1 MGTKKI
7 PQSLALSV
15 NGRKWQIGGQ
25 KSSSQWGGRV
35 KAFTLV
41 ELIIVITILAILA
54 TIAFV
59 SFQGYSSQSRDSNR
73 VATVKNIEN
82 GVNIFL
88 TKTWKVPNPEN
99 ITGTWTIGGNTLWYV
114 GKIWEGIAR
123 SINMNQT
130 PLDPLYQT
138 AYMYWA
144 DAGNRYYQIGLT
156 LESQTALLPW
166 IRATFAD
173 IQSQAKVSWNYVW
186 LLASSDKIYNL
197 PSLLYTGSGNLA

>member
-88 TKTWKVPNPEN
+88 TKTW
-99 ITGTWTIGGNTLWYV
+99 
-114 GKIWEGIAR
+114 
-123 SINMNQT
+123 
-130 PLDPLYQT
+130 
-138 AYMYWA
+138 
-144 DAGNRYYQIGLT
+144 
-156 LESQTALLPW
+156 
-166 IRATFAD
+166 
-173 IQSQAKVSWNYVW
+173 
-186 LLASSDKIYNL
+186 
-197 PSLLYTGSGNLA
+197 